1 MPFIIGNT
9 GHIKSLTVNGDMILN
24 VDFAPTLVEFAGL
37 PIPSDIQGHS
47 FTALL
52 RGEKPKDWRTAMY
65 YRYYHYPQD
74 HRVQPHY
81 GIRTE
86 RYKLIYFNKIDQW
99 ELFDL
104 QKDPRELN
112 NVYAE
117 QAYAETV
124 KQLKGDLYRLK
135 KE

>member
-1 MPFIIGNT
+1 
-9 GHIKSLTVNGDMILN
+9 
-24 VDFAPTLVEFAGL
+24 
-37 PIPSDIQGHS
+37 
-47 FTALL
+47 
-52 RGEKPKDWRTAMY
+52 MY

-104 QKDPRELN
+104 QNDPRELN
-112 NVYAE
+112 NVYPDP
-117 QAYAETV
+117 AYADTLRN
-124 KQLKGDLYRLK
+124 LKEELYRLK
-135 KE
+135 KDLKDEDQFADGAPPDAP